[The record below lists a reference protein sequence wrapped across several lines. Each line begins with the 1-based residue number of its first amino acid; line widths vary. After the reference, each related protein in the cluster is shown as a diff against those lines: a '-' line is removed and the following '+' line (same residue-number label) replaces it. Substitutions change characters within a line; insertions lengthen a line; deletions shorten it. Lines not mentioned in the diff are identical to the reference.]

1 MFKVGDLVKVRIRR
15 GKSDSFQGIIL
26 KTWTAY
32 RYPCRTPYI
41 NAWVHCFNGTEIEVP
56 TWSMEALKASNGRDD
71 KKS

>member
-15 GKSDSFQGIIL
+15 GKGSVFQGIIL

-32 RYPCRTPYI
+32 REPCRTPYI
-41 NAWVHCFNGTEIEVP
+41 NAMVYCLDGTEIEVP
-56 TWSMEALKASNGRDD
+56 TWSMEPLKSSNGRDD